1 MKQVVEG
8 IFNEGKIIL
17 NETVPF
23 TKKSKVLVIFLEDYE
38 DKAIRKEQLL
48 KTFGSWKDDRDAEEI
63 VEDIYSSRVSR
74 RKDIYHHHR
83 RTSLWST

>member
-1 MKQVVEG
+1 MKQTVEG

-17 NETVPF
+17 NESVPF
-23 TKKSKVLVIFLEDYE
+23 KNKSKVLVIFLEDYE

-48 KTFGSWKDDRDAEEI
+48 KTFGSWKDDRDTEKI

-74 RKDIYHHHR
+74 RKDI
-83 RTSLWST
+83 SL